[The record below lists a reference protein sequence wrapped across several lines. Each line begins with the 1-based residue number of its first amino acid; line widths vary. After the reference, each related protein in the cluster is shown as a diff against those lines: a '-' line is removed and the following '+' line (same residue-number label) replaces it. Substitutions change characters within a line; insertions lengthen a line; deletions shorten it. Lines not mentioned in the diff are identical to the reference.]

1 MQASKPLIYIL
12 ASVGGLV
19 DAVGFLFL
27 GHLFTAH
34 GEAWLGA
41 YFGQGHWSWGTPH
54 LFAIPVFVLGIVAGH
69 LWLAFAPGARGASFL
84 LLIEA
89 ALLAIFAIVH
99 FFFGSPGRD
108 TLGYFALCLLP
119 LLAMGI
125 QNAPTRTIGKT
136 TFHTTYV
143 TGVLDTLGESLA
155 RFFIGWR
162 KGASEGSEHLVKLS
176 RSSRLDLLCHGRAG
190 RQCGIVFPAIRDPG
204 CPDLSPCIRVGG
216 SGANSP
222 CSSTAFH
229 THCMTSFSC
238 GTIGIS
244 K

>member
-1 MQASKPLIYIL
+1 MQAPKLLIYIL

-19 DAVGFLFL
+19 DAVGLLVL

-34 GEAWLGA
+34 MSGNSAALGA
-41 YFGQGHWSWGTPH
+41 YFGQGYWSWGTPH

-99 FFFGSPGRD
+99 FFGSPGRD

-125 QNAPTRTIGKT
+125 QNAPTRTI
-136 TFHTTYV
+136 
-143 TGVLDTLGESLA
+143 
-155 RFFIGWR
+155 
-162 KGASEGSEHLVKLS
+162 
-176 RSSRLDLLCHGRAG
+176 
-190 RQCGIVFPAIRDPG
+190 
-204 CPDLSPCIRVGG
+204 
-216 SGANSP
+216 
-222 CSSTAFH
+222 
-229 THCMTSFSC
+229 
-238 GTIGIS
+238 
-244 K
+244 

>member
-1 MQASKPLIYIL
+1 MQAPKLLIYIL

-19 DAVGFLFL
+19 DAVGFLIL

-34 GEAWLGA
+34 MSGNSAALGA
-41 YFGQGHWSWGTPH
+41 YFGQGHWSWGVPH

-69 LWLAFAPGARGASFL
+69 LWLTFAPGAQGASFL

-99 FFFGSPGRD
+99 VFFESPARD
-108 TLGYFALCLLP
+108 TLRYFALCLLP

-162 KGASEGSEHLVKLS
+162 KGASEGSEHLVTAWRAAAVWMCYAMGALAGS
-176 RSSRLDLLCHGRAG
+176 AGLLLLRSAILVVPICLL
-190 RQCGIVFPAIRDPG
+190 VFVSAVLVRIRPTV
-204 CPDLSPCIRVGG
+204 PPPSAPV
-216 SGANSP
+216 S
-222 CSSTAFH
+222 
-229 THCMTSFSC
+229 
-238 GTIGIS
+238 
-244 K
+244 